1 MQAKQRGRGM
11 NQSHNN
17 SGTGS
22 NHGWDT
28 NRSKGTNKLRDWK
41 ESERKKSWVGN
52 ETNSPYDQWNQSID
66 LMRDQTSLTSPILSP
81 PTPIHLSLSLSLWPT
96 TKSPTHHGDE
106 RRRDGSKSIKR
117 DGKEEGE
124 ESFALFSSAALLR
137 APGKVGRLAS

>member
-81 PTPIHLSLSLSLWPT
+81 PTPIHLSLSLSGPPPNHPPT
-96 TKSPTHHGDE
+96 TATRGDGMDQNQSKGTG
-106 RRRDGSKSIKR
+106 RRKVKR
-117 DGKEEGE
+117 VLPCFPPPPCCEP
-124 ESFALFSSAALLR
+124 LVR
-137 APGKVGRLAS
+137 

>member
-81 PTPIHLSLSLSLWPT
+81 PTPIHLSLSLSLAHHQI
-96 TKSPTHHGDE
+96 THPP
-106 RRRDGSKSIKR
+106 RRREETGWIKINQKGR
-117 DGKEEGE
+117 EG
-124 ESFALFSSAALLR
+124 
-137 APGKVGRLAS
+137 GR